1 MAQIRFRFVRVSW
14 ALSLKLALIIGLFS
28 LVLTPQVL
36 LAKGI
41 PQRWEANAYRPPVGL
56 GAPRRTTGAGTRS
69 PGSACPVA
77 GKPLTALLPTN
88 NFGVTVAAYPTFA
101 VYMPALSPRT
111 PPLPVEFLL
120 QDKNGNDIYKANY
133 QTSKTSGIVTFS
145 LPSQAGLMP
154 LEVGQDYK
162 WSFSISCR
170 PNDRSADMSVEG
182 LVRRVELNPTLRSQL
197 KQASPQKQVEL
208 YAEAEIWQDA
218 LATLVQLRR
227 DYPNDSAIATN
238 WQKLMR
244 AAGLDDMAQESL
256 VPSPTT
262 SERQSTGPKL

>member
-1 MAQIRFRFVRVSW
+1 
-14 ALSLKLALIIGLFS
+14 
-28 LVLTPQVL
+28 
-36 LAKGI
+36 
-41 PQRWEANAYRPPVGL
+41 
-56 GAPRRTTGAGTRS
+56 
-69 PGSACPVA
+69 
-77 GKPLTALLPTN
+77 
-88 NFGVTVAAYPTFA
+88 
-101 VYMPALSPRT
+101 MPALSPGT

-120 QDKNGNDIYKANY
+120 QDKNGNEIYKANY
-133 QTSKTSGIVTFS
+133 QTSGTSGIVTFS

-182 LVRRVELNPTLRSQL
+182 LVRRVQLNPILSSQL

-227 DYPNDSAIATN
+227 DYPNDLAIANN

-244 AAGLDDMAQESL
+244 AADLDDITQESL

-262 SERQSTGPKL
+262 SERQSTGSKL